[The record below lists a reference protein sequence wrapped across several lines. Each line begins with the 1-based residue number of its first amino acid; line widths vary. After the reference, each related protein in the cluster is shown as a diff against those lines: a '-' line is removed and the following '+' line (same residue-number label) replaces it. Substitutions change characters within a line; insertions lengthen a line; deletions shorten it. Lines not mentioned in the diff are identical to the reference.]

1 MKFREI
7 TKKTKIDFIALRN
20 KAFILS
26 FVLVVLGL
34 FGFVMVSLGKANLS
48 VDFTGGSSVQVR
60 FSQPMPIGDLRSA
73 LRQGGIEDVQIQQ
86 LTTGQLQQTADQNDF
101 IIKTQLQQA
110 GTEKVQDRI
119 SAVISKAF
127 PGNKFQVLGSDMVGP
142 SVGKTLK
149 NHAIVAIILS
159 LIAIVIYIAWRFNFV
174 FGVAATIATFHD
186 VLALLGIFFILHFEM
201 NILFITAL
209 LTIAGYS
216 LTDTVVVYD
225 RIRENMAKMK
235 ARSDLAQVINV
246 SINEVLSRTLITSL
260 TTLLVLAALLVLG
273 GHVLF
278 DFAFTL
284 FIGVVIGTYSSI
296 FVASPLIYLWKKRA

>member
-7 TKKTKIDFIALRN
+7 TKKTNIDFIGLRN

-26 FVLVVLGL
+26 FVLVALGL
-34 FGFVMVSLGKANLS
+34 FGFIMVSIGKANLS
-48 VDFTGGSSVQVR
+48 VDFTGGTSVQVR
-60 FSQPMPIGDLRSA
+60 FTQPIGIGDLRAA
-73 LRQGGIEDVQIQQ
+73 LTQGGIEDVQIQQ
-86 LTTGQLQQTADQNDF
+86 VTGSQIQQAAGQNDF

-110 GTEKVQDRI
+110 GTERAQDRI

-149 NHAIVAIILS
+149 SHAILAIILS
-159 LIAIVIYIAWRFNFV
+159 LIGIVIYIAWRFNFV

-186 VLALLGIFFILHFEM
+186 VLALLGIFFVLHFEM

-209 LTIAGYS
+209 LTVAGYS

-235 ARSDLAQVINV
+235 AKSDVGQVINV

-260 TTLLVLAALLVLG
+260 TVLLVLAALLVIG

-278 DFAFTL
+278 DFAFAL
-284 FIGVVIGTYSSI
+284 FIGVLVGTYSSI
-296 FVASPLIYLWKKRA
+296 FVASPLIYLWRRRA

>member
-7 TKKTKIDFIALRN
+7 TKKTNIDFIGFRN
-20 KAFILS
+20 KMFILS
-26 FVLVVLGL
+26 AVLVGLGL
-34 FGFVMVSLGKANLS
+34 FAFVMTAVGKANLS
-48 VDFTGGSSVQVR
+48 VDFTGGTELQIR
-60 FSQPMPIGDLRSA
+60 FDQPTSIATLRNA
-73 LRQGGIEDVQIQQ
+73 LASGGEDVQIQEVA
-86 LTTGQLQQTADQNDF
+86 GKNDF
-101 IIKTQLQQA
+101 FLKTKLMNT

-119 SAVISKAF
+119 SAIISKAL
-127 PGNKFQVLGSDMVGP
+127 PGKGFQVLGSNMVGS

-149 NHAIVAIILS
+149 QHAIIAIALS
-159 LIAIVIYIAWRFNFV
+159 LLGIVIYIAWRFNFV

-186 VLALLGIFFILHFEM
+186 VLALLGIFYLLNFEM

-216 LTDTVVVYD
+216 LTDTVVVFD

-235 ARSDLAQVINV
+235 SKSDFGHVINN

-260 TTLLVLAALLVLG
+260 TVLLVIAALLFLG

-278 DFAFTL
+278 DFSFAL
-284 FIGVVIGTYSSI
+284 FIGVMVGTYSSI
-296 FVASPLIYLWKKRA
+296 FVASPLIYLWRTRS

>member
-7 TKKTKIDFIALRN
+7 TKKTTIDFIALRN

-26 FVLVVLGL
+26 FVLVALGL
-34 FGFVMVSLGKANLS
+34 FGFIMVSIGKANLS
-48 VDFTGGSSVQVR
+48 VDFTGGTSVQVR
-60 FSQPMPIGDLRSA
+60 FTQPIGIGDLRAA
-73 LRQGGIEDVQIQQ
+73 LTQGGIEDVQVQQVTGGQIQQ
-86 LTTGQLQQTADQNDF
+86 TGAQNDF
-101 IIKTQLQQA
+101 VIKTQLQQA
-110 GTEKVQDRI
+110 GTERVQDRI

-149 NHAIVAIILS
+149 SHAILAVILS
-159 LIAIVIYIAWRFNFV
+159 LFGIVIYIAWRFNFV

-186 VLALLGIFFILHFEM
+186 VLALLGIFFVLHFEM

-209 LTIAGYS
+209 LTVAGYS

-235 ARSDLAQVINV
+235 AKSDIGQVINV

-260 TTLLVLAALLVLG
+260 TVLLVLAALLVIG

-278 DFAFTL
+278 DFAFAL
-284 FIGVVIGTYSSI
+284 FIGVLVGTYSSI
-296 FVASPLIYLWKKRA
+296 FVASPLIYLWRRRA

>member
-1 MKFREI
+1 MEFREI
-7 TKKTKIDFIALRN
+7 IKKTKVDFIGLRN

-26 FVLVVLGL
+26 IVLVGLGL
-34 FGFVMVSLGKANLS
+34 FGFVMVSMGKANLS
-48 VDFTGGSSVQVR
+48 VDFTGGTSVQVR
-60 FSQPMPIGDLRSA
+60 FREPMPIGDLRNA
-73 LRQGGIEDVQIQQ
+73 LIAGGISDVEIQQ
-86 LTTGQLQQTADQNDF
+86 VAGKNDF
-101 IIKTQLQQA
+101 FIKTKLQQA
-110 GTEKVQDRI
+110 GTQRVQDLMG
-119 SAVISKAF
+119 AVITKAF

-149 NHAIVAIILS
+149 QHAIVAVILA
-159 LIAIVIYIAWRFNFV
+159 LLGIVIYIAWRFNFV

-186 VLALLGIFFILHFEM
+186 VLALLGTFFLLHFEM

-209 LTIAGYS
+209 LTVAGYS

-235 ARSDLAQVINV
+235 SRSDLGQVINV

-260 TTLLVLAALLVLG
+260 TVLLVLAALLAIG

-278 DFAFTL
+278 DFAFAL
-284 FIGVVIGTYSSI
+284 FIGVLVGTYSSI
-296 FVASPLIYLWKKRA
+296 FVASPLIYLWKRKA

>member
-7 TKKTKIDFIALRN
+7 TKKTHIDFIGFRN
-20 KAFILS
+20 KMFILS
-26 FVLVVLGL
+26 AVLVGLGL
-34 FGFVMVSLGKANLS
+34 FGFVMVALGKANLS
-48 VDFTGGSSVQVR
+48 VDFTGGTELQIR
-60 FSQPMPIGDLRSA
+60 FSRPTSIGTLRNA
-73 LRQGGIEDVQIQQ
+73 LMSGGIEDVQIQEVA
-86 LTTGQLQQTADQNDF
+86 GQNDF
-101 IIKTQLQQA
+101 FLKTKLMNTA
-110 GTEKVQDRI
+110 ADKVQDRI
-119 SAVISKAF
+119 SAIITKAL
-127 PGNKFQVLGSDMVGP
+127 PGTGFQILGSNMVGS

-149 NHAIVAIILS
+149 QHAIIAIVLS
-159 LIAIVIYIAWRFNFV
+159 LLGIVIYIAWRFNFV

-186 VLALLGIFFILHFEM
+186 VLALLGIFYLLHFEM

-235 ARSDLAQVINV
+235 SKTDFGHVINN

-260 TTLLVLAALLVLG
+260 TVLLVIAALLVLG

-278 DFAFTL
+278 DFSFAL
-284 FIGVVIGTYSSI
+284 FIGVMVGTYSSI
-296 FVASPLIYLWKKRA
+296 FVASPLIYLWRTRS